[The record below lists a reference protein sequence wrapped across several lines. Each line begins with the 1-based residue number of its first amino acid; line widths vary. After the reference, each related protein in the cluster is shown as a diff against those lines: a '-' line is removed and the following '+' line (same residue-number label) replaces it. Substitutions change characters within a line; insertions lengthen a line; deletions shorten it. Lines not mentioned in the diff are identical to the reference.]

1 MGLDKDLNYK
11 EDWEKVRI
19 LQTRVSLVAGSK
31 HSTYKRSL
39 LEKYRM
45 MVLSMT
51 NILVAIQATL
61 TQTVQLQKERKLR
74 STEILKGHLIA
85 LTSIWLYNLNQDT

>member
-1 MGLDKDLNYK
+1 
-11 EDWEKVRI
+11 
-19 LQTRVSLVAGSK
+19 
-31 HSTYKRSL
+31 
-39 LEKYRM
+39 M